1 MRMTPERGQSTVEFA
16 LVAPVLLLV
25 LFMIWQGGV
34 AFFDDMTVSQA
45 ARDGAR
51 KGIVAGSCSTCVPS
65 TAVPAA
71 AIAAAQASAANGLAP
86 SKTTVTATCAVDCST
101 GDKLTVQVTYPY
113 SFGFGVLS
121 FGGTL
126 TSTTTMTIE

>member
-1 MRMTPERGQSTVEFA
+1 MRVRRERGQSAVEFA
-16 LVAPVLLLV
+16 LVAPLLLLV

-51 KGIVAGSCSTCVPS
+51 KGVVAGSCSSCVPA
-65 TAVPAA
+65 TDVPAA
-71 AIAAAQASAANGLAP
+71 AIAAAKATASDGLNA
-86 SKTTVTATCAVDCST
+86 SKTTVTATCATDCTT
-101 GDKLTVQVTYPY
+101 GDKLTVQVSYPY

-121 FGGTL
+121 FSGTL
-126 TSTTTMTIE
+126 KSTTTMTIE

>member
-1 MRMTPERGQSTVEFA
+1 MRVKRERGQTAVEFA
-16 LVAPVLLLV
+16 FVAPILLLL

-51 KGIVAGSCSTCVPS
+51 KGIVAAECSSCVPA

-71 AIAAAQASAANGLAP
+71 AIAAARASASSGLKT
-86 SKTTVTATCAVDCST
+86 SSTTVTATCAVDCST

-121 FGGTL
+121 YRGTL
-126 TSTTTMTIE
+126 SSTTTMIIE